1 MDYGWRDQSMPRAKE
16 RSFNPQQDNSGED
29 ILRAVITNLKGII
42 LKHEATIER
51 LQRQLA
57 EEKVSNNKKESVE

>member
-1 MDYGWRDQSMPRAKE
+1 MSVEHGWRDQSMPKVE
-16 RSFNPQQDNSGED
+16 RRSLSEENSGNEQLHFT
-29 ILRAVITNLKGII
+29 ISNLRAII

-57 EEKVSNNKKESVE
+57 EEKIKNMS